1 MKLKRQALD
10 IEILCLSFI
19 KEEIS
24 VGIYLFYFL
33 LLCNDSCWVVI
44 VDLFFSVSL
53 CLFLVFCSTVD
64 WTLWRD
70 FSRRGLAGLFAWAGF
85 KQDPH
90 YRCEPPAPDSFFSFD
105 HFFSYNHFP
114 LFPHHLPS
122 FYNTVTSTQKVLLL
136 KSNNS
141 IFGPT
146 NELKTG

>member
-10 IEILCLSFI
+10 IEILCLSLI

-64 WTLWRD
+64 
-70 FSRRGLAGLFAWAGF
+70 
-85 KQDPH
+85 
-90 YRCEPPAPDSFFSFD
+90 
-105 HFFSYNHFP
+105 
-114 LFPHHLPS
+114 
-122 FYNTVTSTQKVLLL
+122 
-136 KSNNS
+136 
-141 IFGPT
+141 
-146 NELKTG
+146 